1 MKHGTGRTGP
11 RPRGRLLD
19 RRSLWWP
26 GEAEL
31 PADEVRRRSRQLA
44 SGISTH
50 RRLAAVAGDAG
61 GQEERQDQDANP
73 QGHAAVKRALAWRTP
88 LTVSG
93 VSRLL
98 L

>member
-1 MKHGTGRTGP
+1 MTP
-11 RPRGRLLD
+11 LGRLF
-19 RRSLWWP
+19 SK
-26 GEAEL
+26 AEGQ
-31 PADEVRRRSRQLA
+31 ADEVRRRARQFASR
-44 SGISTH
+44 ISAH
-50 RRLAAVAGDAG
+50 RCLPAVAGDAG